1 MAGAS
6 NAGVDS
12 LFVAGGIHADE
23 LGIVE
28 GDVSATLESERLQIL
43 FDEYGTRPS
52 YSIAAFTW

>member
-1 MAGAS
+1 VAGAS

-23 LGIVE
+23 LGI
-28 GDVSATLESERLQIL
+28 GDVSATLESGRLQRL